1 METASFCGVA
11 IKLPHAMLLDIPQ
24 EGHVTLITLG
34 RSRERSRTSSTLGSA
49 PHLGHDLNSASLK
62 VTALSHLPE
71 LCLVA
76 PRADGVAE
84 PQVVVD
90 QP

>member
-1 METASFCGVA
+1 MATASFCGVA

-49 PHLGHDLNSASLK
+49 PHLG
-62 VTALSHLPE
+62 TP
-71 LCLVA
+71 
-76 PRADGVAE
+76 
-84 PQVVVD
+84 
-90 QP
+90 